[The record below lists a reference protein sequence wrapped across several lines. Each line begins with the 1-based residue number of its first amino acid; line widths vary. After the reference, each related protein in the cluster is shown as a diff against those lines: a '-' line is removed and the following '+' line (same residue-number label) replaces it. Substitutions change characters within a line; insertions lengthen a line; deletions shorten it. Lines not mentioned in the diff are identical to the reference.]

1 MSNDLLHAD
10 GLGENVVC
18 TDGIIFLG
26 VWDENVLHSNV
37 KGSVL
42 SDDLNKTVAI
52 LPYDTEVMEQICS
65 LSIVRE
71 EAVYNVEKLDIPE
84 QNNFEKIISADQKYK
99 DTIFRRLFK
108 EKPEALSLYNAL
120 NDTKYA
126 DPNELE
132 IVTLENAIY
141 MNVKNDLAFLLDS
154 TLNMYEHQSTY
165 APNMPLRSLIYV
177 ASEYQKLIDNRSMH
191 SERPLKLPTPKF
203 VVFYNGM
210 EKRPEKEILKL
221 SDLFQ
226 IPSNN
231 PQLELQVLVLNI
243 NNGYNEELKA
253 QCKTLREYMLYIDKV
268 RCFRTEKKLS
278 LEEAVNQAITE
289 CLKEGVLTDF
299 LNKNRR
305 EIVGIS
311 IFEYDEE
318 RELELLKKDQFEYG
332 MERGR
337 EQGIQF
343 ALISLVKKGIITIAD
358 AAKDADLSPEEF
370 KQLLSQ

>member
-1 MSNDLLHAD
+1 M
-10 GLGENVVC
+10 
-18 TDGIIFLG
+18 
-26 VWDENVLHSNV
+26 
-37 KGSVL
+37 
-42 SDDLNKTVAI
+42 
-52 LPYDTEVMEQICS
+52 
-65 LSIVRE
+65 
-71 EAVYNVEKLDIPE
+71 
-84 QNNFEKIISADQKYK
+84 
-99 DTIFRRLFK
+99 FK

-203 VVFYNGM
+203 IVFYNGM

-221 SDLFQ
+221 SDLYE
-226 IPSNN
+226 ISSDT

-332 MERGR
+332 MEKGMERGR

-358 AAKDADLSPEEF
+358 AAKESDLSPEEF

>member
-10 GLGENVVC
+10 GLGENDVC
-18 TDGIIFLG
+18 TDVIIILG

-52 LPYDTEVMEQICS
+52 LPYDTEVMGQICS

-108 EKPEALSLYNAL
+108 EKSEALSLYNAL

-165 APNMPLRSLIYV
+165 APNMPLRNLIYV
-177 ASEYQKLIDNRSMH
+177 TSEYQKLVDKHSLF
-191 SERPLKLPTPKF
+191 SERPIKIPTPRF

-210 EKRPEKEILKL
+210 ETRPEREILKL
-221 SDLFQ
+221 SDLYEV
-226 IPSNN
+226 PSAN
-231 PQLELQVLVLNI
+231 PELELQVLVLNI
-243 NNGYNEELKA
+243 NDGYNEELKA
-253 QCKTLREYMLYIDKV
+253 QCKTLREYMIYVDKV
-268 RCFRTEKKLS
+268 RYYQNQKKLS
-278 LEEAVNQAITE
+278 LKKAVDKAIQE
-289 CLKEGVLTDF
+289 CLKEGILTEF
-299 LNKNRR
+299 LRKNRS

-318 RELELLKKDQFEYG
+318 LLKKDQFEYG
-332 MERGR
+332 MECGIKQGIER
-337 EQGIQF
+337 GIQF
-343 ALISLVKKGIITIAD
+343 ALIGLVKKGVLTITD
-358 AAKDADLSPEEF
+358 AAEEANMSTDDF
-370 KQLLSQ
+370 EKLLE

>member
-1 MSNDLLHAD
+1 MSNNLLHAD
-10 GLGENVVC
+10 RLGENDVC
-18 TDGIIFLG
+18 TEGIIFLG

-71 EAVYNVEKLDIPE
+71 EAVYNVEKSDIPE
-84 QNNFEKIISADQKYK
+84 KNNFEKLISADQKYK

-108 EKPEALSLYNAL
+108 EKSEALSLYNAL

-165 APNMPLRSLIYV
+165 AP
-177 ASEYQKLIDNRSMH
+177 
-191 SERPLKLPTPKF
+191 KF

-221 SDLFQ
+221 SDLYE
-226 IPSNN
+226 ISSDT

-332 MERGR
+332 MEKGMERGIR
-337 EQGIQF
+337 F
-343 ALISLVKKGIITIAD
+343 TLIGLVQDGLLTVHE
-358 AAKDADLSPEEF
+358 AAKRAKMSLEEF
-370 KQLLSQ
+370 EKLLE